1 MNPRIET
8 TPGIAGGKPRIAGHR
23 ITVEDIVIW
32 HEHQGKS
39 SAQIADEFD
48 LTPSEVHAALACYR
62 DHRPEIDRAMELGR
76 QYVDACR
83 SRSTSKVAAK
93 LRQRKRSGD
102 EMKDHVEHL

>member
-1 MNPRIET
+1 MHPLIET

-48 LTPSEVHAALACYR
+48 LTPPEVHGPLAYYR

-83 SRSTSKVAAK
+83 SGSTSKVADK
-93 LRQRKRSGD
+93 LRQRNRSG
-102 EMKDHVEHL
+102 EAKILHG

>member
-8 TPGIAGGKPRIAGHR
+8 TPGIAGGKLRIAGHR

-48 LTPSEVHAALACYR
+48 LSLPEVRAALAYYR
-62 DHRPEIDRAMELGR
+62 DHRPEINRAMELGR

-93 LRQRKRSGD
+93 LRQLKRSG
-102 EMKDHVEHL
+102 EAKILHG

>member
-1 MNPRIET
+1 M
-8 TPGIAGGKPRIAGHR
+8 
-23 ITVEDIVIW
+23 IW

-48 LTPSEVHAALACYR
+48 LTTPEVHAALAYYR
-62 DHRPEIDRAMELGR
+62 DHRPEIDRAMVLGR
-76 QYVDACR
+76 QYADACR

-93 LRQRKRSGD
+93 LRQRKRSDD